1 MEDLLHIRLED
12 GSEEWV
18 SPARASEFAK
28 DMREAGSAFEVVR
41 DVRTKGGEVVQRR
54 EDEADE
60 AGEER
65 VWPMR
70 DGAST
75 YTLDTDEQVEV
86 ADNRR
91 DEFIADMEAE
101 GRSILAVKPKVRYAT
116 TRERDEALAGERDWG
131 YIASGAIEGPKFVG
145 RLGANLVE
153 GAVAIPTLLSMG
165 ADALAEPFKQAAK
178 GKLVY
183 DKERGTFRTLGSEQL
198 EDPSEP
204 SAPTKL
210 GLKGIEAIE
219 GFKHRYLAANFET
232 GRDDWRSL
240 DGIVRNVAT
249 GSTAAMDFVAE
260 LAAAGASGEVATAAK
275 AGSMATIV
283 PFSEKAA
290 AARAAQAAAKA
301 AATGT
306 TANEIEKRAA
316 SKALASLGGTVDVSN
331 REAATAFAKAYA
343 RALPLEQFKAGAEA
357 FASAMTRPTY
367 FKAAIPARNGAETY
381 LAYAKAGSDHE
392 KAAAQAM
399 GDAAWTYLM
408 LALGDG
414 TGAYAG
420 AMRTT
425 GASQL
430 VRAIGE
436 SSGQSA
442 LRATL
447 TGEAIK
453 IAGAA
458 TAQGGATYGHLK
470 TLQEAV
476 GNEALPDDQLIASTV
491 ISALT
496 GAAMSGIGSIG
507 EIRRAILADK
517 TAAALRAQAAAQQ
530 RTNPTANE
538 KGWLRLTWR
547 DNAPGVDSRQSTVD
561 SAQTV
566 HRSPLTV
573 HAREASTESA
583 LFRPVAVRNNGD
595 VLLADGSLYRAQ
607 SQSWLLPGGAVVDAE
622 GNAQSVAPE
631 ANAYAAAAGEPL
643 PETAGIPGEANGIPT
658 VSTGLAP
665 EDLNLYTMLSQGD
678 SAVYNVP
685 LEKLSVNDRIRQ
697 FKADADPKTGVVR
710 GQELWGEYQAI
721 PAKPILAMEFN
732 DGHLEVVTGRHRL
745 DLARRNN
752 LQTIPAN
759 IIYER
764 DGWTLEKAQLLDAM
778 DNILDEKGTDAD
790 FVKFF
795 TSAGIDRATAQQKGL
810 IARRKGKDA
819 FDIAQLGSDDLAAAV
834 INEDR
839 YVTAPIAAAIAREAP
854 KARGLFAE
862 GVQRAVMRS
871 VMDTRMDADG
881 AAIMARSLI
890 AQHQAAKVGQSA
902 QQLDLFGADDT
913 ALAIGAEE
921 AKYAAAKRREA
932 TKAIQRINAAR
943 TKSDALELKA
953 SWAKSLGITEASDPK
968 QLDGVIAKLQA
979 TANAWANYYLNPE
992 LQQEANAHAR
1002 LALGLSAHVAEQP
1015 DGTLEPIESPVQ
1027 TTPEAEDE
1035 NQQALFDAPD
1045 EGKRAQKPQPVETP
1059 IETEPSGNEDGAT
1072 ILGARGGGK
1081 KGQQATIRGWSV
1093 VNSHHLQG
1101 QWQNLGGSPGTPR
1114 GNARMPL
1121 AMQDLVML
1129 YHDLTGGKLPHLR
1142 KSLMVGSALGVYFR
1156 DVPGNNSK
1164 RGTIELIT
1172 RIFGLIENGDVE
1184 AVTRNLIQAGYFRH
1198 LNPTWSG
1205 NATQKDIQ
1213 DETARSNKALENA
1226 IEVLAKKRIE
1236 NNFTNLQSAR
1246 VMAHELWHLIDDR
1259 DGGLGNRGNILG
1271 HIAAYKKYLKHSLP
1285 IAAITRKEIVD
1296 EANPLIAWWH
1306 GAAKMPDYYKK
1317 PEEMFAE
1324 LGAIFFVAP
1333 EEMKQRAPKCYNA
1346 FAFAI
1351 EQHPQC
1357 KQAYDQMIAYIA
1369 AGSNGRLAQDKL
1381 AETWSR
1387 EQQALYRKLTE
1398 QIYKP
1403 DKSARRNLMRLSA
1416 FFWDK
1421 RGPSMMLV
1429 NERFRDSIKQL
1440 KQNVKDAKTPVE
1452 KALAKDALKTAM
1464 DNWNIQRM
1472 LLRKNHLDYTR
1483 LGPSYAKLYLADVKG
1498 GLERTLSAID
1508 NNPEIAR
1515 RQLEL
1520 YAHNKRVIELKG
1532 RATAWGIDAPAAR
1545 KAIQTQM
1552 QDLGV
1557 SKFRAVVR
1565 AWNLFRA
1572 TYEKYI
1578 VNDEDVRA
1586 MLSPET
1592 IDLMERNK
1600 HYVTMRHVT
1609 TAEQTQQ
1616 LLDRLNNTPGS
1627 AVDIALENILPKT
1640 KTGDQNGISGYFKQL
1655 TGSLQATESP
1665 LLATAKTATNILMA
1679 AKRNRAILVLARE
1692 LRSVTHPEVSIVPWE
1707 QRTTTARTAPI
1718 EFFEGGKHLAL
1729 QVPPVVAQGFES
1741 NSNAL
1746 RHVTYAT
1753 RVLNATLTTNNPG
1766 FVPVAYLRDLS
1777 SAAYNTPGLWR
1788 NALSTA
1794 IPPAGDIL
1802 ALGAQFIPPRLMRT
1816 LSEVPLIGHLLFNQK
1831 SAEFWSSFARKIATI
1846 IHNGAFEQTLQQA
1859 QQARLEGKDAKANE
1873 LIYLAQMARMA
1884 LRDGVLLNMLQFR
1897 DLEYNASEWK
1907 ALFSKYNLSWDD
1919 PDDQAPKTKLQKAV
1933 GFTTSLP
1940 GKIWNAFG
1948 DASEIEATTAKL
1960 VAYLYLHRDVA
1971 PGIDPQ
1977 SAPSFAN
1984 QDTRTAIATHTA
1996 YNTGDPTFELRG
2008 HLATFI
2014 ECAFGPFWNA
2024 RQKGFFRFYA
2034 NTTDRYPL
2042 KLDKAGNPV
2051 TTSATANASEKF
2063 FKFAA
2068 KYGARYIYGTILTG
2082 TASAACVT
2090 LYRALTGN
2098 KDATRDDL
2106 EGTKLGTLADAFD
2119 WMQKTMQNVSPYILS
2134 KYNVIPIARAGDLSL
2149 VITTPMADEEILPNL
2164 IADAASGAIGAY
2176 FNPEA
2181 SWQKVIEEPAN
2192 TILQPPGGQSHIDE
2206 AFRIVQPWLFNSN
2219 PIDPYY
2225 QTPIL
2230 TTEQFAARW
2239 TTRDAARVMASRA
2252 IKTSPLSILFRP
2264 RPENA
2269 NTETP
2274 QSPLFQIHQAL
2285 SRIPFLSTT
2294 EGRFI
2299 RIQVGGQTARAQI
2312 LAKQDEEKR
2321 LTFRLIAK
2329 KEAKRFREDPAY
2341 TPSLLLNDIPEEY
2354 YQCYIDAF
2362 EEGFYKSAPGA
2373 QQIQRQ
2379 ERYLKYL
2386 KSIRD
2391 PKLLKR
2397 ALQ

>member
-1 MEDLLHIRLED
+1 MEDLLHIRFED
-12 GSEEWV
+12 GSDEWV
-18 SPARASEFAK
+18 SPAKAGEFAK
-28 DMREAGSAFEVVR
+28 DMREAGTPFEVVR

-60 AGEER
+60 EGEER

-75 YTLDTDEQVEV
+75 YTLDTDEQIEV
-86 ADNRR
+86 ADGRR
-91 DEFIADMEAE
+91 DEFMADMEAE
-101 GRSILAVKPKVRYAT
+101 GRSILSVKPNVRYAT
-116 TRERDEALAGERDWG
+116 TRERDEALSGGRDWG

-145 RLGANLVE
+145 RLAANLAE
-153 GAVAIPTLLSMG
+153 GAVAIPTMLSMAG
-165 ADALAEPFKQAAK
+165 DELMAPMKERIARQEKITYDPDTQRYVFTEDPEAK
-178 GKLVY
+178 GK
-183 DKERGTFRTLGSEQL
+183 Q
-198 EDPSEP
+198 EP
-204 SAPTKL
+204 S
-210 GLKGIEAIE
+210 GLTQAGLSAVEAIE
-219 GFKHRYLAANFET
+219 DFKHRHLNPKLAT
-232 GRDDWRSL
+232 GSDDWRSL
-240 DGIVRNVAT
+240 EGVVHNVTSGVTSAL
-249 GSTAAMDFVAE
+249 DFVGE
-260 LAAAGASGEVATAAK
+260 LAAAGAVGEVAQAAK
-275 AGSMATIV
+275 AGKMAQAV
-283 PFSEKAA
+283 PFSKQAA
-290 AARAAQAAAKA
+290 AARTAEAAAKA
-301 AATGT
+301 AAEGT
-306 TANEIEKRAA
+306 TANAIEKRAA
-316 SKALASLGGTVDVSN
+316 AKALEAVGGTVDVAS
-331 REAATAFAKAYA
+331 REQSVAFAKAYA
-343 RALPLEQFKAGAEA
+343 RALPVEQFKAGLSA
-357 FASAMTRPTY
+357 FADGMARPTY
-367 FKAAIPARNGAETY
+367 FKAAIPARNGVETY
-381 LAYAKAGSDHE
+381 LAYRNAGSEHE
-392 KAAAQAM
+392 VAASKAM

-420 AMRTT
+420 AARTT

-430 VRAIGE
+430 VRAMAEG
-436 SSGQSA
+436 SGKSA
-442 LRATL
+442 LRAAI

-453 IAGAA
+453 MAGSAA
-458 TAQGGATYGHLK
+458 AQGGATYGHLK
-470 TLQEAV
+470 ALQGAV
-476 GNEALPDDQLIASTV
+476 GKAALDDEQVIASTV
-491 ISALT
+491 IAALT
-496 GAAMSGIGSIG
+496 GAAITGISSIG
-507 EIRRAILADK
+507 EIRRAIVLDK
-517 TAAALRAQAAAQQ
+517 TQAALRAQVQAQQ
-530 RTNPTANE
+530 RTGAPTNE
-538 KGWLRLTWR
+538 RGWLALER
-547 DNAPGVDSRQSTVD
+547 APQPAGGQAGGLPAPTRGNGGG
-561 SAQTV
+561 
-566 HRSPLTV
+566 
-573 HAREASTESA
+573 ESA

-607 SQSWLLPGGAVVDAE
+607 SQSWLLPGGAVADSE

-658 VSTGLAP
+658 VSTGLSP
-665 EDLNLYTMLSQGD
+665 DDLNLYTMLSQGD

-764 DGWTLEKAQLLDAM
+764 DGWTLEKAKLLDAM

-795 TSAGIDRATAQQKGL
+795 ASAGIDRATAQQKGL

-968 QLDGVIAKLQA
+968 QLDEVIAKLQA
-979 TANAWANYYLNPE
+979 TANAWANYYLNQE

-1027 TTPEAEDE
+1027 TTPEAEDD
-1035 NQQALFDAPD
+1035 NQPALFDAPG
-1045 EGKRAQKPQPVETP
+1045 EGKRAHKPQPVEAP

-1072 ILGARGGGK
+1072 ILGARGGEVN
-1081 KGQQATIRGWSV
+1081 GQQAPIRGWSV

-1101 QWQNLGGSPGTPR
+1101 QWQNLCGAPGTPR

-1129 YHDLTGGKLPHLR
+1129 YHELSGGKLPHLR
-1142 KSLMVGSALGVYFR
+1142 KSLVLGRALGVYHL
-1156 DVPGNNSK
+1156 DDPIAGKK

-1184 AVTRNLIQAGYFRH
+1184 AITRQLIASGYFRH

-1205 NATQKDIQ
+1205 NATPQDIQ
-1213 DETARSNKALENA
+1213 DETDRSNQALENE
-1226 IEVLAKKRIE
+1226 IETLARKRIE
-1236 NNFTNLQSAR
+1236 NNFTNLESAR

-1259 DGGLGNRGNILG
+1259 DGGLNGRGNILG
-1271 HIAAYKKYLKHSLP
+1271 HIAAYKHYIKKSLP

-1421 RGPSMMLV
+1421 RGPAMMLV

-1472 LLRKNHLDYTR
+1472 NLRKNHLDYTR

-1586 MLSPET
+1586 MLAPET

-1692 LRSVTHPEVSIVPWE
+1692 LENVKHPEVSIVPWE

-1729 QVPPVVAQGFES
+1729 QVPPVVAKGFES

-1746 RHVTYAT
+1746 RFVTYAT

-1766 FVPVAYLRDLS
+1766 FVPFAYLRDLS

-1794 IPPAGDIL
+1794 IPPAGDLL

-1831 SAEFWSSFARKIATI
+1831 SAEFWSAFARKIATI

-1873 LIYLAQMARMA
+1873 LIYLTQMARMA

-1940 GKIWNAFG
+1940 GRIWNAFG

-1960 VAYLYLHRDVA
+1960 VAYLYLHRDIA
-1971 PGIDPQ
+1971 PGIEPQ
-1977 SAPSFAN
+1977 NAPSFAN

-2051 TTSATANASEKF
+2051 TSSATANASEKF

-2068 KYGARYIYGTILTG
+2068 KYGARYTYGTILTG
-2082 TASAACVT
+2082 AASAACVT

-2119 WMQKTMQNVSPYILS
+2119 WMRNTMQNVSPYILS
-2134 KYNVIPIARAGDLSL
+2134 KYNVIPIAREGDLSL

-2164 IADAASGAIGAY
+2164 IADANSGAVGAY

-2181 SWQKVIEEPAN
+2181 SAKKVIEELAN
-2192 TILQPPGGQSHIDE
+2192 TILQPPGGQSHFFE
-2206 AFRIVQPWLFNSN
+2206 SLRIVQPWLFNSN

-2274 QSPLFQIHQAL
+2274 HSPLFKIHQAL
-2285 SRIPFLSTT
+2285 SRIPFLSTI

-2312 LAKQDEEKR
+2312 LAKQDEENR

-2341 TPSLLLNDIPEEY
+2341 KPSLLLNKIPKEY
-2354 YQCYIDAF
+2354 TQCYVDAF
-2362 EEGFYKSAPGA
+2362 NEAYFKNAPGA
-2373 QQIQRQ
+2373 DQIQRE
-2379 ERYLKYL
+2379 ERYIKNV